1 MQTILESLS
10 SPTSLIDAVGLNLQE
25 LGTLW
30 GHALG
35 AEFQQQPE
43 ATWFVS
49 GVPFFLL
56 NWVTHTRFTA
66 ETPQAT
72 IDGILARLSEYRL
85 PMFWVVDSSYSS
97 DFISSIKA
105 RGWKGGP
112 TSVWARDLQTLEEQ
126 HTNPEGV
133 SVERVDNSES
143 LDQWIR
149 VFVSGYGGIPE
160 QVFDHTREL
169 LQKHGFVDHPAVHY
183 YLGRLNGEPVTT
195 TLLFLSGGVAGIYN
209 TATLPQARRHGIA
222 SAVTHAALLGARTRG
237 YQIATLQAT
246 ELGVNVYR
254 NLGFEKYG
262 TLNFYFLP
270 GVPKE

>member
-30 GHALG
+30 GHAVG

-56 NWVTHTRFTA
+56 NLGHAYAIYSRDTTSYHRWHT
-66 ETPQAT
+66 
-72 IDGILARLSEYRL
+72 LRLSEYRL

-97 DFISSIKA
+97 DFISDIKA